1 MVVCNIIPGAKVQ
14 ECNMTPNKTVTTYAE
29 LDQWVSAFMQKD
41 GLRLLFVV
49 GNPGVSKSESFKRK
63 MVEGQHRHIRTG
75 RLTAFQLYKQ
85 IFKERGSAIILDD
98 VDDALKKNDTAR
110 MLMSLCE
117 TDQSARRIA
126 WYGSDSQLWVTK
138 GKKKHRVPQEF
149 STTSRICIIC
159 NEWDILTKKL
169 GALLDRGTVVFF
181 DPDPAEI
188 HRYVRQ
194 WFQDEEVYRFI
205 GKHLDK
211 IPQHSIRL
219 YVQAAEQKR
228 MGLDWKNVLLET
240 WTNEQPTGKVKE
252 RLVREL
258 LDDDQYRTEKDR
270 IDAFVNHRDGGSRR
284 TYFNIKKRLLA

>member
-1 MVVCNIIPGAKVQ
+1 
-14 ECNMTPNKTVTTYAE
+14 MTPNVTVTTYAE
-29 LDQWVSAFMQKD
+29 LDRWVSAFMKKD

-49 GNPGVSKSESFKRK
+49 GNPGVSKSESFKQK
-63 MVEGQHRHIRTG
+63 IVEGEHRHIRTG

-85 IFKERGSAIILDD
+85 VYKERKAAIILDD
-98 VDDALKKNDTAR
+98 VEDALRKHDTAR

-126 WYGSDSQLWVTK
+126 WYGSESQLTITK
-138 GKKKHRVPQEF
+138 GKKRFRVPQEF
-149 STTSRICIIC
+149 ETTSRICIIC
-159 NEWDILTKKL
+159 NDWDILTRKL

-188 HRYVRQ
+188 HKYVGT

-205 GKHLDK
+205 GQNLDQ

-219 YVQAAEQKR
+219 YVQAEEQKR
-228 MGLDWKNVLLET
+228 NGLDWKSVLIET
-240 WTNEQPTGKVKE
+240 WTNEQPKGKASE

-258 LDDDQYRTEKDR
+258 LEDQRYRTEKER
-270 IDAFVNHRDGGSRR
+270 IDAFTTHHDGGSRR
-284 TYFNIKKRLLA
+284 TYFNIKKRLLARA